1 MLKTELLEAIDRL
14 PDHLQQEVLDF
25 AQFLMSK
32 YANGAVKEG
41 AIESPPVKEK
51 EEAIESPPVK
61 KRDFGALKGIF
72 VLPLPDDF
80 DEPLEDFKEYME

>member
-1 MLKTELLEAIDRL
+1 MLKTELLEAIDQL
-14 PDHLQQEVLDF
+14 PDHLQQEVLHF

-41 AIESPPVKEK
+41 
-51 EEAIESPPVK
+51 AIESPPVK

>member
-1 MLKTELLEAIDRL
+1 MLTTELLKTEILKAIDQL
-14 PDHLQQEVLDF
+14 PENLQQEVLHF

-32 YANGAVKEG
+32 YATSAVKEG
-41 AIESPPVKEK
+41 AIESP
-51 EEAIESPPVK
+51 VK
-61 KRDFGALKGIF
+61 KRDAGALKGIF